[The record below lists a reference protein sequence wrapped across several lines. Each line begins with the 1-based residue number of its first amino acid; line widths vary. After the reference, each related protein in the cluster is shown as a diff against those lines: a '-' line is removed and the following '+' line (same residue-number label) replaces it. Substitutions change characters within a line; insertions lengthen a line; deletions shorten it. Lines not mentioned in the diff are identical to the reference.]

1 MLVVGASVRR
11 FGTRAHSKDSSL
23 IIDLPQSAQVNL
35 SKATNLKDLVFK
47 FWFHPRLL
55 LTTLRT
61 VTSDHRKL
69 EQITLAILSSRG
81 LRDREELRHAD
92 GGVAYQEW
100 LELDRLVAQLN
111 ESHLIRLKVL
121 LNTRRTDPDGSRER
135 SRIKILFPVVTAR
148 GIVDLVS
155 SSRPQNTTEDQRGM

>member
-1 MLVVGASVRR
+1 MVCRT
-11 FGTRAHSKDSSL
+11 GTCTHADDLSL
-23 IIDLPQSAQVNL
+23 IIALPQSAQVNL

-47 FWFHPRLL
+47 FWFRPRLL

-69 EQITLAILSSRG
+69 EQVTLAILSSRG
-81 LRDREELRHAD
+81 LRDCEELRHVD

-100 LELDRLVAQLN
+100 LELDRLVAQLD
-111 ESHLIRLKVL
+111 ESHSIRLKVL
-121 LNTRRTDPDGSRER
+121 LNTRRTDPDGSGER
-135 SRIKILFPVVTAR
+135 RRMGILLPEVMAS

-155 SSRPQNTTEDQRGM
+155 SIP